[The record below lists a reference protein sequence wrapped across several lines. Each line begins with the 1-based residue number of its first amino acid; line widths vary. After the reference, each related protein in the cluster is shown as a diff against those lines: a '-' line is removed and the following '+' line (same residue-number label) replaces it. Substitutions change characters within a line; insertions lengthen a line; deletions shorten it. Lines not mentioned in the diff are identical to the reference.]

1 MSQPMAG
8 HGPEDEGQGRDA
20 RCDEDTDPYRAPDE
34 QLLHIRLLDTE
45 GAERRRLG
53 LAEEDEHRIELV
65 LVRDEEED
73 GDRVREEEL

>member
-1 MSQPMAG
+1 MTG
-8 HGPEDEGQGRDA
+8 DRPEDHRECHSAGRDKN
-20 RCDEDTDPYRAPDE
+20 RDPDRAAE
-34 QLLHIRLLDTE
+34 EELLDVWLADVQC
-45 GAERRRLG
+45 AERCGLG